1 MSIINIIEIFTLV
14 TGLVFI
20 VMQILQ
26 HKYMWYMNIVT
37 AAGALVIAL
46 ISKFWA
52 NAALQAYFIVM
63 AIVGIVKWKRL
74 REGEKDEYIHVVEM
88 PKKILGVSAAIT
100 VLGGALL
107 YFILL
112 RTNDPNPVADA
123 LTFILSIVAAWWLAR
138 SYIEEWLL
146 WMVADG
152 VAIWLY
158 ASQSHWGM
166 VALYAGYIISS
177 VIGLIHWKK
186 NGLKKRPR

>member
-1 MSIINIIEIFTLV
+1 MLKFIEIFTLL

-20 VMQILQ
+20 VMQIMQ

-37 AAGALVIAL
+37 AAGALVMAL
-46 ISKFWA
+46 ASRFWA
-52 NAALQAYFIVM
+52 NAALQAYFIIM
-63 AIVGIVKWKRL
+63 AVVGIIKWKRL
-74 REGEKDEYIHVVEM
+74 RSGEKDEYIHIVDM
-88 PKKILGVSAAIT
+88 PGKILGISAAIT
-100 VLGGALL
+100 VIGGALI

-112 RTNDPNPVADA
+112 RTNDPNPIADA

-146 WMVADG
+146 WIVADS

-158 ASQSHWGM
+158 ASQAHWGM

-177 VIGLIHWKK
+177 FIGIAHWKK